1 MAEKQLPSLNDI
13 RDAHSRIE
21 SMINHTPVFTSRS
34 INRLTGST
42 LYFKCENFQRSG
54 AFKFR
59 GACNALSQLSAEKS
73 VRIVATHS
81 SGNHAGALALAAQ
94 QNNLKC
100 IVVMPSNSPKIKID
114 AVHDY
119 GAKIVFCAPTLQ
131 ARETELE
138 RVQEQTG
145 AYLIH
150 PYNNFD
156 VIAGQGTAALELLN
170 EFSEADCIVAPVGGG
185 GLLSG
190 TAITAKSLHVDITV
204 YGAEPKGAD
213 DAYRSFKE
221 KHLIP
226 SINPKTIA
234 DGLLTSLSDRTFAAI
249 TSFVDDILTVSERGI
264 IEAMRLLWQRMK
276 ILVEPSGCVP
286 LAAVMEHRQL
296 FSNKKTGII
305 LSGGNVDPEF
315 FSRIK
320 G

>member
-1 MAEKQLPSLNDI
+1 MPEQQLPSLSDI

-21 SMINHTPVFTSRS
+21 SIINHTPVFTSRS
-34 INRLTGST
+34 INRLTGSI

-59 GACNALSQLSAEKS
+59 GACNALSQLSQEKS

-114 AVHDY
+114 AVHEY

-145 AYLIH
+145 AYPIH

-156 VIAGQGTAALELLN
+156 VIAGQGTAVLELLN
-170 EFSEADCIVAPVGGG
+170 EFSEVDCIVAPVGGG

-190 TAITAKSLHVDITV
+190 TAISVKALHADITV

-226 SINPKTIA
+226 SVNPETIA

-249 TSFVDDILTVSERGI
+249 TSFVDDILTVSEQGI

-296 FSNKKTGII
+296 FRNKKTGII

-315 FSRIK
+315 FSGIK
-320 G
+320 V